1 MAGKIEDDYASSFL
15 EQARHCLRDGSY
27 DRALSLLGRVER
39 LRPTMGGISELA
51 AIAQV
56 CQAAN
61 WRCSCRMQVPRP
73 RNPDWY
79 RVLKVDEEA
88 DSIAI
93 KKRYRQL
100 ALLLHP
106 DKNKN
111 VKSEEAFKLVSEAYA
126 CLSDRSLRRSFDIER
141 SKSYCSRCYSQE
153 SLRRKTED
161 ASKSQTNFL
170 KTEQERLQMF
180 REKARARVTSL
191 TQDIRTRRSRWNADL
206 ESAREKYQNKRV
218 DRKSMFSEDRQTRES
233 DVFQPGLQTGRKF
246 HVTPESDLMSILRGR
261 RPFERERSQVSES
274 LDGLLSRLRKDS
286 REEFSFSS
294 YRAKKPLAEE
304 VDTPES
310 SRPREGA
317 AAPFT
322 DGQFGYF
329 RDNHGQCSDITNRFF
344 SKRVSSLAETLPA
357 RKLFK
362 EEDEIVEESLETAAA
377 ASDLRRHT
385 KAAEATTETSSHT
398 EIRSSMAASS
408 EATPPPA
415 ATQAGMWSSRGHHNL
430 RGNLVGD
437 ESSATRTEYTES
449 LFCCGSRKSVLKEQR
464 QKSEELLKTLERLR
478 QEAKSVAATLD
489 KLKRKVDSHPG
500 PGEEALRSPIVV

>member
-1 MAGKIEDDYASSFL
+1 
-15 EQARHCLRDGSY
+15 
-27 DRALSLLGRVER
+27 
-39 LRPTMGGISELA
+39 MGGISELA

-56 CQAAN
+56 CQAAI

-79 RVLKVDEEA
+79 RVLQVDEEA

-111 VKSEEAFKLVSEAYA
+111 AKSEEAFKLVSEAYA

-141 SKSYCSRCYSQE
+141 SK
-153 SLRRKTED
+153 RKTED
-161 ASKSQTNFL
+161 ASKSQTDFL

-294 YRAKKPLAEE
+294 YRAKKPLPGE

-385 KAAEATTETSSHT
+385 KAAEATTESSSHT
-398 EIRSSMAASS
+398 EIRSSMAAEASS

-500 PGEEALRSPIVV
+500 PGEEALRSPPPIVV